1 MGVTG
6 SHAAKAVRDVM
17 TQEVV
22 TVTPETSFREA
33 VRLMEERRIDALP
46 VVEGD
51 RVVGM
56 IAESDLLLKEELVDL
71 PTGGT
76 GLPWQRRRDRARAS
90 ARLVREAMSRAPAT
104 INPDATLSA
113 AARVMHRRR
122 VGGLP
127 VVEGDQR
134 LVGIVTR
141 SDLLKVFL
149 RSDDEI
155 AADIREAL
163 GGLADQ
169 GIHCDVSDG
178 CVTLHGEVRLHSD
191 ATRAVTRVAH
201 IPGVVHVDCT
211 VRWQV
216 DDVNVAMVGP

>member
-1 MGVTG
+1 MTVAGR
-6 SHAAKAVRDVM
+6 SAAKAVRDVM
-17 TQEVV
+17 TRKVV
-22 TVTPETSFREA
+22 TVAPETSFREA
-33 VRLMEERRIDALP
+33 VRLLEELRIDALP

-71 PTGGT
+71 PAGGT

-90 ARLVREAMSRAPAT
+90 ARSVREAMSRAPAT
-104 INPDATLSA
+104 VTPDATLSA

-149 RSDDEI
+149 RDDDEL
-155 AADIREAL
+155 AADIAHVL
-163 GGLADQ
+163 GSLAQ
-169 GIHCDVSDG
+169 GIRCDVSDG
-178 CVTLHGEVRLHSD
+178 CVTLEGEVRLRSE
-191 ATRAVTRVAH
+191 ATRAAALAAH
-201 IPGVVHVDCT
+201 VPGVVHVNCA

-216 DDVNVAMVGP
+216 DDVHLAMVGP

>member
-1 MGVTG
+1 MTVAG
-6 SHAAKAVRDVM
+6 SSAAKAVQDVM
-17 TQEVV
+17 TREVV
-22 TVTPETSFREA
+22 TVAPETSFREA
-33 VRLMEERRIDALP
+33 VRLLEELRIDALP
-46 VVEGD
+46 VLEGD

-56 IAESDLLLKEELVDL
+56 IAESDLLLKEELADQ
-71 PTGGT
+71 PGGGT

-90 ARLVREAMSRAPAT
+90 ARLVREAMSRCPAT
-104 INPDATLSA
+104 VSPDDTLGA

-127 VVEGDQR
+127 VVDGDQR

-149 RSDDEI
+149 RDDDEI
-155 AADIREAL
+155 AADVLEAL
-163 GGLADQ
+163 AGCMQKGVR
-169 GIHCDVSDG
+169 CEVSDG
-178 CVTLHGEVRLHSD
+178 CVRLTGEVRHHSD
-191 ATRAVTRVAH
+191 ATTAAARAAH
-201 IPGVVHVDCT
+201 VPGVVHVDCA

>member
-1 MGVTG
+1 MTVAGG
-6 SHAAKAVRDVM
+6 HAAKAVRDVM
-17 TQEVV
+17 TREVV
-22 TVTPETSFREA
+22 TVSPETSFREA
-33 VRLMEERRIDALP
+33 VRLLEERRIDALP
-46 VVEGD
+46 VLEGD

-71 PTGGT
+71 PAGGT
-76 GLPWQRRRDRARAS
+76 GLPWQRRRDRSRAG

-104 INPDATLSA
+104 ISPDATLSA
-113 AARVMHRRR
+113 AARLMHRRR

-127 VVEGDQR
+127 VVEGDRR

-141 SDLLKVFL
+141 SDLLKVFM
-149 RSDDEI
+149 RDDDEL
-155 AADIREAL
+155 AADIRQVL

-169 GIHCDVSDG
+169 GIRWDVSDG

-191 ATRAVTRVAH
+191 ATRAAARVAH

-216 DDVNVAMVGP
+216 DDVNVAMAGP